1 MNMNIKIR
9 SVFQPKPLPIAL
21 LITAV
26 MLGCSLFLGD
36 KNEFLKFLELKTLD
50 LRFYIRGVRPPA
62 DDIVIVAV
70 DDASIKHYGV
80 WPWPRSLH
88 AKMVDFLNADGAKA
102 IGFDF
107 IFADVQQS
115 TDQLM
120 LRRLLQHYRSLSIS
134 EEPHEGVPF
143 GKMIS
148 QVVQNSEHDRILAE
162 ALKKKQN
169 VTLPIIFQDFES
181 ETDAS
186 SDMESSIKLD
196 EEDKDDDM
204 PPPEILEAL
213 LSSDKPDTGLLPPPS
228 DVAASAFQ
236 HIIPSVTGAAFHAP
250 VANKI
255 LAPLTEFCKNAR
267 NVGAA
272 NVFPDIDGY
281 QRWADMVIAHQ
292 GKLYPP
298 FALQLVK
305 QFESLSEENVQLVH
319 NMGIRVGDVLA
330 PLDES
335 GRLLI
340 NYYGPAYSFKYYSY
354 AEVLEK
360 RLPAGTFK
368 NKLVIMGYAATGLF
382 DIVTTPF
389 SEAMPGVEKHATVI
403 SNILQNDFLRGNRS
417 INWLN
422 YLYIVMIGVSVGL
435 IVQRF
440 NSVQTTV
447 LLSLVLVTVVISDY
461 LLFKYFNL
469 WVNCVYPVLT
479 HFAVSGGMIVLK
491 YFIEEKDKRFL
502 KATFERYITPELIDE
517 MYIQKTIPLLG
528 GEMRRITAFFSDI
541 RNFSS
546 FSEKLTAQ
554 QLVELL
560 NEYLSEM
567 TDILNTNKGT
577 LDKYEGDA
585 IIAFF
590 GAPLEL
596 DDHAM
601 RACRVAVAMQKALRK
616 LHVKW
621 KLAQRMPD
629 ETDRNTFNLPV
640 DEWAPGARWP
650 QEVGRMKMRIGI
662 NTGDIVVGNMGSVK
676 RMDYTMIGD
685 AVNLASRLEQAC
697 KQYGIYTMASE
708 YTLNSEFTDAYG
720 ARQKVVD
727 WVEARFIDK
736 IIVAGR
742 QTPTRVYEIRSLK
755 GELTSSEKTLFE
767 LFDKAMQYYRSMRW
781 DKAIGLFS
789 QSSQFEDPSE
799 DGVTPSEVFI
809 RRCKAFQKNPPA
821 VSGEKWDGV
830 FHLMKK

>member
-1 MNMNIKIR
+1 MNKKIR
-9 SVFQPKPLPIAL
+9 SLFQPKPLPVAL

-26 MLGCSLFLGD
+26 MLGCSLFLDD
-36 KNEFLKFLELKTLD
+36 KIEFFQFLELKTLD
-50 LRFYIRGVRPPA
+50 LRFYIRGVRAPA

-70 DDASIKHYGV
+70 DDASIKHYGA
-80 WPWPRSLH
+80 WPWPRSVH
-88 AKMVDFLNADGAKA
+88 AQILEYLNADGAKA

-107 IFADVQQS
+107 IFADVQKS
-115 TDQLM
+115 AGKIKLK
-120 LRRLLQHYRSLSIS
+120 RLLQHYQSLSIS
-134 EEPHEGVPF
+134 GEPREGAPF

-148 QVVQNSEHDRILAE
+148 QVLQNSEYDRIFAE
-162 ALKKKQN
+162 ALKKNLN

-181 ETDAS
+181 EADAS
-186 SDMESSIKLD
+186 HNMESSIKPV
-196 EEDKDDDM
+196 EEDSDDDM
-204 PPPEILEAL
+204 PPPDILEAL
-213 LSSDKPDTGLLPPPS
+213 LPSDDPDSGLLPPSPE
-228 DVAASAFQ
+228 VIASAFEN
-236 HIIPSVTGAAFHAP
+236 IMPSLTGATFNAP
-250 VANKI
+250 VALKL
-255 LAPLTEFCKNAR
+255 LAPLTEFCKSVR
-267 NVGAA
+267 YLGAA

-281 QRWADMVIAHQ
+281 QRWANMMIAHQ

-305 QFESLSEENVQLVH
+305 QFKSINAKDVQLTHGV
-319 NMGIRVGDVLA
+319 GVRVGDVMV

-340 NYYGPAYSFKYYSY
+340 NYYGPAYTFKYYSY

-368 NKLVIMGYAATGLF
+368 NKLVIVGYAATGLF
-382 DIVTTPF
+382 DILTTPF

-447 LLSLVLVTVVISDY
+447 LLSLVLVLVIISAY

-479 HFAVSGGMIVLK
+479 HLSVSGSMILLK

-502 KATFERYITPELIDE
+502 KATFERYITPDLIDE
-517 MYIQKTIPLLG
+517 MYTLKKNPHLG

-567 TDILNTNKGT
+567 TDILKADKGT

-596 DDHAM
+596 EDHAL
-601 RACRVAVAMQKALRK
+601 RACRVAVAMQKALYK

-621 KLAQRMPD
+621 KCAQHLPD
-629 ETDRNTFNLPV
+629 EADRNTFNLPV
-640 DEWAPGARWP
+640 DEWEPGARWP
-650 QEVGRMKMRIGI
+650 KEVGHMKMRIGI

-697 KQYGIYTMASE
+697 KQYGIYTMVSE
-708 YTLNSEFTDAYG
+708 YTLNSEFTDANG
-720 ARQKVVD
+720 VRQKVID
-727 WVEARFIDK
+727 QVEARFIDK

-742 QTPTRVYEIRSLK
+742 QTSTQVYEIRSLK
-755 GELTSSEKTLFE
+755 GELTPSEKTLFE

-781 DKAIGLFS
+781 DKAINLFS
-789 QSSQFEDPSE
+789 QSLQFEDSTE
-799 DGVTPSEVFI
+799 TEVTPSEIFM
-809 RRCKAFQKNPPA
+809 RRCEAFKKNPPVA
-821 VSGEKWDGV
+821 SGEKWDGV
-830 FHLMKK
+830 FHLLKK